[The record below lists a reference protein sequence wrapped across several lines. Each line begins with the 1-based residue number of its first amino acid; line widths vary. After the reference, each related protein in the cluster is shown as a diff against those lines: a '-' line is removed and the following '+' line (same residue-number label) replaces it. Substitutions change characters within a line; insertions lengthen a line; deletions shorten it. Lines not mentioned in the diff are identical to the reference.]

1 MGVSIKTSFLG
12 PARALATESRREPDG
27 TIRPGSLIWLHRAGR
42 LLRAAPE
49 QLRHASPRE
58 TYIDE
63 MNKPA
68 ELPWTFT
75 SLATDPSR
83 RTFIDISE
91 ERPNE
96 DEWEEAAELPP
107 APSHRITG
115 KRPPQEEAHRQ
126 SERVKGP
133 RGEERRGTKRDH
145 PPDEEGYAAV
155 EIEIEM
161 PTSKR
166 GWKKFAENASAY
178 ICQKL
183 KRKQVE
189 VHEKRL
195 TTEEKAQFDKA
206 KSSEVRN
213 FVAAECFKA
222 WQGRELQE
230 SEIPGMRWLLTWKF
244 DDKYTDNN
252 GRKAKARAIVL
263 GYQDPNYAVRETSA
277 PTPTKAGR
285 QLFLQH
291 SAWKKF
297 WVQKG
302 DISGAFLQGDNLEE
316 EMFCR
321 PLPEICQALGVDE
334 GAPMLMRKAAY
345 GLVQAPLHWYKS
357 VCRFLQQLG
366 YKRLKTEPCCWI
378 YQDAEGHIKSM
389 IHGHVDDFM
398 FAGAPGCSTHEG
410 LMAQL
415 RQKFA
420 WGTWE
425 ENEFTQRGLRIRQLQ
440 DFSFELDQQKSIDE
454 LEEIH
459 ISRDRSRTPE
469 APTTDLEKR
478 ELRALLGSMSWICG
492 QTCFMYSVDVNFLIT
507 TVPVSKV
514 EDIIKANGVARAL
527 KKWRDL
533 KFRIHSFN
541 PEEPLEMT
549 CWTDAAWANRPN
561 QSDSTAGIFIGTST
575 PKLRE
580 GLESDVTPIY
590 WRSGKIE
597 RVCRSPAAA
606 ETMASAD
613 GDDDL
618 VYLRVLWGELCGY
631 ELDARRPHLCSSR
644 TPGHLVTD
652 AKNLFDKLY
661 APILTM
667 KGSEKRANIEALG
680 LRESIERMGTTISWV
695 HGDAMVANSLTK
707 PNEKHQM
714 LLYIQMG
721 FRWKIVYDENMQS
734 AKTRKKLG
742 LDAMEGDTAAATTYN
757 NSTHQQITT
766 FHNHSS

>member
-1 MGVSIKTSFLG
+1 
-12 PARALATESRREPDG
+12 
-27 TIRPGSLIWLHRAGR
+27 
-42 LLRAAPE
+42 
-49 QLRHASPRE
+49 
-58 TYIDE
+58 
-63 MNKPA
+63 
-68 ELPWTFT
+68 
-75 SLATDPSR
+75 
-83 RTFIDISE
+83 
-91 ERPNE
+91 
-96 DEWEEAAELPP
+96 
-107 APSHRITG
+107 
-115 KRPPQEEAHRQ
+115 
-126 SERVKGP
+126 
-133 RGEERRGTKRDH
+133 
-145 PPDEEGYAAV
+145 
-155 EIEIEM
+155 M

-230 SEIPGMRWLLTWKF
+230 SEILGMRWLLTWKF

-285 QLFLQH
+285 QLFLQY

-297 WVQKG
+297 RVQKG

-334 GAPMLMRKAAY
+334 GTPMLMRKAAY
-345 GLVQAPLHWYKS
+345 GLLQAPLHWYKS

-454 LEEIH
+454 LQEIH
-459 ISRDRSRTPE
+459 ISRDRSRMPE

-561 QSDSTAGIFIGTST
+561 QSDSTAGIFIGMST

-680 LRESIERMGTTISWV
+680 LRESMERMGTTISWV

-742 LDAMEGDTAAATTYN
+742 LDAMECDTAAATTYN

-766 FHNHSS
+766 FHNRSS